1 MVARADGKIR
11 MTALLETIGVRKA
24 FGAVIAA
31 GDISIAV
38 ERGQKLG
45 LIGNNGAGK
54 TTFINIVTGHLKPD
68 AGRVMLDGKDI
79 TGLGPR
85 QVRRDGVSRSFQIP
99 QLFTSLTLDQN
110 LLLAFAILRD
120 KGMSSWQPARS
131 DAELAELDDL
141 LGRFRLREYREQ
153 TIAVL
158 PGGVRK
164 LVDVAMA
171 VTCRPKLLLLDEP
184 TSGVAVEEKFP
195 LMDVIMH
202 AIEGSETTVLFVEHD
217 MDIVGRYA
225 DRVLA
230 FYAGRVIAD
239 GEPGAVLK
247 NEEVQRY
254 VTGGAA

>member
-1 MVARADGKIR
+1 
-11 MTALLETIGVRKA
+11 MTALLETVGLQKA
-24 FGAVIAA
+24 FGAVVAA
-31 GDISIAV
+31 SDISVAIQ
-38 ERGQKLG
+38 RGQKLG

-54 TTFINIVTGHLKPD
+54 TTFVNIVTGHLKPD
-68 AGRVMLDGKDI
+68 AGRVMLDGKNI
-79 TGLGPR
+79 TGLAPR
-85 QVRRDGVSRSFQIP
+85 QVRRDGISRSFQIP
-99 QLFTSLTLDQN
+99 QLFTSLTLEQN
-110 LLLAFAILRD
+110 LLMALAILREE
-120 KGMSSWQPARS
+120 GLSSWRSARS
-131 DAELAELDDL
+131 DARMAELDDL
-141 LGRFRLREYREQ
+141 LDRFSLRPYRAQ

-171 VTCRPKLLLLDEP
+171 VTHQPKLLLLDEP

-202 AIEGSETTVLFVEHD
+202 AIEGTEATVLFVEHD
-217 MDIVGRYA
+217 MDIIGRYA

-230 FYAGRVIAD
+230 FHAGRIIAD
-239 GEPGAVLK
+239 GKPAAVLS

>member
-1 MVARADGKIR
+1 
-11 MTALLETIGVRKA
+11 MTALLETIGLQKA

-31 GDISIAV
+31 SDISVAV
-38 ERGQKLG
+38 QPGQKLG

-54 TTFINIVTGHLKPD
+54 TTFVNIVTGHLKPD

-79 TGLGPR
+79 TGLAPR
-85 QVRRDGVSRSFQIP
+85 QVRLDGVSRSFQIP
-99 QLFTSLTLDQN
+99 QLFTSLTLEQN
-110 LLLAFAILRD
+110 LLMALAILREE
-120 KGMSSWQPARS
+120 GVSSWRPARS
-131 DAELAELDDL
+131 DARMAELDDL
-141 LGRFRLREYREQ
+141 LGRFSLRPYREQ

-171 VTCRPKLLLLDEP
+171 VTHQPKLLLLDEP

-202 AIEGSETTVLFVEHD
+202 AIKGTEATVLFVEHD
-217 MDIVGRYA
+217 MDIVARYA

-230 FYAGRVIAD
+230 FYAGRIIAD
-239 GEPGAVLK
+239 GEPGTVLS

>member
-1 MVARADGKIR
+1 
-11 MTALLETIGVRKA
+11 
-24 FGAVIAA
+24 
-31 GDISIAV
+31 
-38 ERGQKLG
+38 
-45 LIGNNGAGK
+45 
-54 TTFINIVTGHLKPD
+54 
-68 AGRVMLDGKDI
+68 MLDGKDI
-79 TGLGPR
+79 TGLAPR

-99 QLFTSLTLDQN
+99 QVFTGLTLDQN
-110 LLLAFAILRD
+110 LLLALAILR
-120 KGMSSWQPARS
+120 KEGMSSWQPARS
-131 DAELAELDDL
+131 DVRTAELDDL
-141 LGRFRLREYREQ
+141 LGRFRLRPYREQ

-171 VTCRPKLLLLDEP
+171 VTHQPKLLLLDEP

-195 LMDVIMH
+195 LMDVIMR
-202 AIEGSETTVLFVEHD
+202 AIEGTETTVLFVEHD

-230 FYAGRVIAD
+230 FSAGRIIAD
-239 GEPGAVLK
+239 GEPAAVLS

>member
-1 MVARADGKIR
+1 
-11 MTALLETIGVRKA
+11 MTVLLETIGLQKA

-31 GDISIAV
+31 SDISVAV
-38 ERGQKLG
+38 EQGQKLG

-68 AGRVMLDGKDI
+68 AGRVLLDGKDV
-79 TGLGPR
+79 TGRAPR

-110 LLLAFAILRD
+110 LLLALAILREE
-120 KGMSSWQPARS
+120 GMSSWKPARS
-131 DAELAELDDL
+131 DARMAELDDL
-141 LGRFRLREYREQ
+141 LERFRLRPYREQ
-153 TIAVL
+153 IVAVL

-171 VTCRPKLLLLDEP
+171 VTQQPKLLLLDEP

-202 AIEGSETTVLFVEHD
+202 AIERSETTVLFVEHD

-230 FYAGRVIAD
+230 FYAGRIIAD
-239 GEPGAVLK
+239 GKPGAVLS

>member
-1 MVARADGKIR
+1 
-11 MTALLETIGVRKA
+11 MTALLETVGLQKA
-24 FGAVIAA
+24 FGAVVAA
-31 GDISIAV
+31 SDISIAV
-38 ERGQKLG
+38 QRGQKLG

-54 TTFINIVTGHLKPD
+54 TTFVNIVTGHLKPD
-68 AGRVMLDGKDI
+68 AGRVLLDGKNI
-79 TGLGPR
+79 TGLTPR
-85 QVRRDGVSRSFQIP
+85 QVRCDGVSRSFQIP
-99 QLFTSLTLDQN
+99 QLFTSLTLEQN
-110 LLLAFAILRD
+110 LLMALAILHD
-120 KGMSSWQPARS
+120 EGLSSWRPARS
-131 DAELAELDDL
+131 TARTAKLDELLD
-141 LGRFRLREYREQ
+141 RFRLRPYREQ

-171 VTCRPKLLLLDEP
+171 VTHQPKLLLLDEP

-202 AIEGSETTVLFVEHD
+202 AIEGTEATVLFVEHD

-230 FYAGRVIAD
+230 FYAGRIIAD
-239 GEPGAVLK
+239 GEPAAVLSNK
-247 NEEVQRY
+247 EVQRY

>member
-1 MVARADGKIR
+1 
-11 MTALLETIGVRKA
+11 MTALLETIGLQKA

-31 GDISIAV
+31 SDISVAV
-38 ERGQKLG
+38 QPGQKLG

-54 TTFINIVTGHLKPD
+54 TTFVNIVTGHLKPD
-68 AGRVMLDGKDI
+68 AGRVLLDGKDI
-79 TGLGPR
+79 TGLAPR

-99 QLFTSLTLDQN
+99 QLFTSLTLEQN
-110 LLLAFAILRD
+110 LLMALAILREE
-120 KGMSSWQPARS
+120 GVSSWRSARS
-131 DAELAELDDL
+131 DARMAELDDL
-141 LGRFRLREYREQ
+141 LSRFRLRPYREQ

-171 VTCRPKLLLLDEP
+171 ATHQPKLLLLDEP

-202 AIEGSETTVLFVEHD
+202 AIKGTEATVLFVEHD
-217 MDIVGRYA
+217 MDIVARYA

-230 FYAGRVIAD
+230 FYAGRIIAD
-239 GEPGAVLK
+239 GEPGTVLS

>member
-1 MVARADGKIR
+1 
-11 MTALLETIGVRKA
+11 MTVLLETIGLQKA

-31 GDISIAV
+31 SDISVAV
-38 ERGQKLG
+38 EQGQKLG

-68 AGRVMLDGKDI
+68 AGRVLLDGKDV
-79 TGLGPR
+79 TGRVPR

-110 LLLAFAILRD
+110 LLLALAILREE
-120 KGMSSWQPARS
+120 GMSSWKPARS
-131 DAELAELDDL
+131 DARMAELDDL
-141 LGRFRLREYREQ
+141 LERFRLRPYREQ
-153 TIAVL
+153 IVAVL

-171 VTCRPKLLLLDEP
+171 VTQQPKLLLLDEP

-202 AIEGSETTVLFVEHD
+202 AIERSETTVLFVEHD

-230 FYAGRVIAD
+230 FYAGRIIAD
-239 GEPGAVLK
+239 GKPGAVLS

>member
-1 MVARADGKIR
+1 
-11 MTALLETIGVRKA
+11 MTALLETIGLQKA

-31 GDISIAV
+31 SDISVAV
-38 ERGQKLG
+38 EQGEKLG

-68 AGRVMLDGKDI
+68 AGRVLLDGNDI
-79 TGLGPR
+79 TGRAPR

-99 QLFTSLTLDQN
+99 QLFTGLTLDQN
-110 LLLAFAILRD
+110 LLLALAILREE
-120 KGMSSWQPARS
+120 GMSSWKPVCS
-131 DAELAELDDL
+131 DAKTAELDDL
-141 LGRFRLREYREQ
+141 LERFRLRPYREQ
-153 TIAVL
+153 IVAVL

-171 VTCRPKLLLLDEP
+171 VTQQPKLLLLDEP

-202 AIEGSETTVLFVEHD
+202 AIERTETTVLFVEHD
-217 MDIVGRYA
+217 MEIVGRYA

-230 FYAGRVIAD
+230 FYAGRIIAD
-239 GEPGAVLK
+239 GAPGAVLS

>member
-1 MVARADGKIR
+1 
-11 MTALLETIGVRKA
+11 MTALLETVGLQKA
-24 FGAVIAA
+24 FGAVVAA
-31 GDISIAV
+31 SDISIAV
-38 ERGQKLG
+38 QRGQKLG

-54 TTFINIVTGHLKPD
+54 TTFVNIVTGHLKPD
-68 AGRVMLDGKDI
+68 AGRVLLDGKNI
-79 TGLGPR
+79 TGLTPR
-85 QVRRDGVSRSFQIP
+85 QVRCDGVSRSFQIP
-99 QLFTSLTLDQN
+99 QLFTSLTLEQN
-110 LLLAFAILRD
+110 LLMALAILHD
-120 KGMSSWQPARS
+120 EGLSSWRPARS
-131 DAELAELDDL
+131 TARTAKLDELLD
-141 LGRFRLREYREQ
+141 RFRLRPYREQ

-171 VTCRPKLLLLDEP
+171 VTHQPKLLLLDEP

-202 AIEGSETTVLFVEHD
+202 AIEGTEATMLFVEHD

-230 FYAGRVIAD
+230 FYAGRIIAD
-239 GEPGAVLK
+239 GEPAAVLS

>member
-1 MVARADGKIR
+1 
-11 MTALLETIGVRKA
+11 MTALLETIGLRKA

-31 GDISIAV
+31 GDISVAV
-38 ERGQKLG
+38 QHGEKLG

-79 TGLGPR
+79 TGLAPR

-99 QLFTSLTLDQN
+99 QLFTGLTLDQN
-110 LLLAFAILRD
+110 LLLAAILREE
-120 KGMSSWQPARS
+120 GVSSWQPARS
-131 DAELAELDDL
+131 DARTAELDDL
-141 LGRFRLREYREQ
+141 LGRFRLRPYREQ

-171 VTCRPKLLLLDEP
+171 VTHQPKLLLLDEP

-202 AIEGSETTVLFVEHD
+202 AIEGTEATVLFVEHD

-230 FYAGRVIAD
+230 FYAGRIIAD
-239 GEPGAVLK
+239 GEPTAVLS
-247 NEEVQRY
+247 NEEVRRY

>member
-1 MVARADGKIR
+1 
-11 MTALLETIGVRKA
+11 MTALLETVGLQKA
-24 FGAVIAA
+24 FGAVVAA
-31 GDISIAV
+31 SDISVAV
-38 ERGQKLG
+38 QRGQKLG

-54 TTFINIVTGHLKPD
+54 TTFVNIVTGHLKPD
-68 AGRVMLDGKDI
+68 AGRVMLDGKNI
-79 TGLGPR
+79 TGLAPR

-99 QLFTSLTLDQN
+99 QLFTSLTLEQN
-110 LLLAFAILRD
+110 LLMALAILREE
-120 KGMSSWQPARS
+120 GLSSWRPASSTART
-131 DAELAELDDL
+131 AELDHL
-141 LGRFRLREYREQ
+141 LDRFRLGPYRKQ

-171 VTCRPKLLLLDEP
+171 VTHQPKLLLLDEP

-202 AIEGSETTVLFVEHD
+202 AIEGTEATVLFVEHD

-230 FYAGRVIAD
+230 FYAGRIIAD
-239 GEPGAVLK
+239 GEPAAVLS